1 MLNHSINRLNEQDC
15 NTVENTANNI
25 EHNNH
30 HTEQLR
36 PVAKRSESNLN
47 ETNLSETK
55 LTETQQSER
64 KASKLNKSIL
74 ITPEQLKQQL
84 IVSPFT
90 KTFIKDSQK
99 AIKSIINNQD
109 DRLVVIIGPCS
120 IHDPIAALDYAKQL
134 KLMSNSFSQELLIVM
149 RVFLE
154 KPRTTLGWKG
164 LINDPHLDQSYDVNE
179 GLYNSRKLLLA
190 INELGLAT
198 ATEFLNINV
207 ASHISDLI
215 SWGAIGARTSQSQSH
230 RELASSFGFPIGFK
244 NTTDGNTQ
252 IAIDAIT
259 SAKESHTLYLP
270 NNQGQ
275 MSICTSVGNKSS
287 HLILR
292 GGKQPNYSQQSIH
305 NACQQLKKAKHLS
318 RVMVDCS
325 HSNSDKDHLKQK
337 LVASDIANC
346 IKQGEQSVFG
356 LMIESFL
363 VEGRQSLSDITKLT
377 YGQSTTDACINLE
390 QSHDIL
396 TILAEAIKNR
406 REKKADIPP
415 ILSANTG

>member
-15 NTVENTANNI
+15 KTVENTTKNI
-25 EHNNH
+25 EQNNH
-30 HTEQLR
+30 HAEQLR
-36 PVAKRSESNLN
+36 SVTNPG
-47 ETNLSETK
+47 ETTLSEAKLTETKSSERKATK
-55 LTETQQSER
+55 LTESP
-64 KASKLNKSIL
+64 L

-99 AIKSIINNQD
+99 TIKSIINNQD

-120 IHDPIAALDYAKQL
+120 IHDPAAALEYAKQL
-134 KLMSNSFSQELLIVM
+134 KLMSHEFSQELLIVM

-179 GLYNSRKLLLA
+179 GLYSARKLLLA

-230 RELASSFGFPIGFK
+230 RELASLFDFPIGFK

-275 MSICTSVGNKSS
+275 LSICTSVGNKNS

-292 GGKQPNYSQQSIH
+292 GGKQPNYSQQSID

-318 RVMVDCS
+318 RLMVDCS

-337 LVASDIANC
+337 LVARDIANY
-346 IKQGEQSVFG
+346 IKQGSQTVFG

-363 VEGRQSLSDITKLT
+363 VQGRQSLSDITQLT

-396 TILAEAIKNR
+396 TILAKAIKQMRDN
-406 REKKADIPP
+406 KAHTSP
-415 ILSANTG
+415 ILSVNTG